1 MERDQWNEEEPLQSR
16 IDNVLLA
23 VANAETPWAEQYWNN
38 VLNALLRKL
47 NRCGP
52 ANYMLN

>member
-1 MERDQWNEEEPLQSR
+1 MEQDQWNEEEPLQSR